1 MCVQVAEKGN
11 VHSCIHPLHSEEVAL
26 YFDIHG
32 VERRTD
38 HTRKTLQQNMHR
50 QFYSNVLQM
59 QVRGDVLHFQQ
70 GPQHVVTV
78 RGHPAAACF

>member
-26 YFDIHG
+26 YVDIHE
-32 VERRTD
+32 VERWTDRTC
-38 HTRKTLQQNMHR
+38 KTLQQNMQR
-50 QFYSNVLQM
+50 LFYHMLQT

-70 GPQHVVTV
+70 GPQHAVTV